1 MTMVRFGKLQLGSM
15 LAVALA
21 VSLWSA
27 ASRAYTPEQQQA
39 CSGDAMQLCGEFVPD
54 VDRITAC
61 MIRKKSQLSPACR
74 VYFRPDPEPVAAAPA
89 GRPMA
94 IGPAAARK
102 KPTRTTP
109 HKPKKPAKPAAT

>member
-1 MTMVRFGKLQLGSM
+1 MVRFGNFQFASM

-21 VSLWSA
+21 VAMWPA
-27 ASRAYTPEQQQA
+27 AGQTYTPEQQQA

-61 MIRKKSQLSPACR
+61 MIRKKNLLSPGCR
-74 VYFRPDPEPVAAAPA
+74 VYFRPDPEPIAAAPV

-94 IGPAAARK
+94 IKPATVRK
-102 KPTRTTP
+102 KPASATP